1 MRAGNP
7 VALVAD
13 FEAFSAH
20 TGAPRFLRQQHP
32 TGWREAAG
40 PPGGTRRPN
49 ISQAPAFLLCAACS
63 PSPFNNLLLIPPTRF
78 QRAAYFNASNLFD
91 QIVSMDLCV
100 CAPAHTAR
108 VSGGLPVCVRV
119 CACVRALLACG
130 VLRQPSGAALWS
142 VTFV

>member
-1 MRAGNP
+1 MPWLPILRRSPRN
-7 VALVAD
+7 
-13 FEAFSAH
+13 
-20 TGAPRFLRQQHP
+20 TGAPRFLRQRHP

-63 PSPFNNLLLIPPTRF
+63 PSPFNNPLFIPPTRF

-91 QIVSMDLCV
+91 QIVTIDLCV
-100 CAPAHTAR
+100 CVRALAHTAR

-119 CACVRALLACG
+119 PVCVCVHALLACG
-130 VLRQPSGAALWS
+130 VLRQPSGAVLWS